1 MQELIWYKDVASFIT
16 KDNFLTVIPSK
27 NQTYAG
33 QLNSLLRLSLY
44 YSVIVSLIK
53 QHIEYLIIP
62 VLVAGVIYLLYDN
75 FRTVGMETLSVKEQ
89 NSKCIKPSKQ
99 NPFMNLLN
107 SDKRTRKP
115 ACDPLNDETKS
126 DINEKFN
133 RSIFKDIDDVWERNN
148 AGRNFYT
155 MPSTT
160 VPNDQTGFAEWLYSG
175 TRAGG
180 KQIRPPRNAIN
191 TM

>member
-44 YSVIVSLIK
+44 YSVIVYLIK
-53 QHIEYLIIP
+53 QHIESLIIP
-62 VLVAGVIYLLYDN
+62 VLVAGVTYLLYDR
-75 FRTVGMETLSVKEQ
+75 FRTAGMETLSVKEQ
-89 NSKCIKPSKQ
+89 NRKCIKPSKQ
-99 NPFMNLLN
+99 NPFMNFLN

-115 ACDPLNDETKS
+115 ACDPLNDEIKS
-126 DINEKFN
+126 DINAKFN

-148 AGRNFYT
+148 ASRNFYT